1 MHRHLQSQING
12 DTTMRLSTIRQDKT
26 HIYATL
32 YNDDNC
38 TLANIAIIEN
48 TLGQRQINV
57 ALTKNNKN
65 ITVRT

>member
-1 MHRHLQSQING
+1 
-12 DTTMRLSTIRQDKT
+12 MRLSTIRQDKT